1 MQTDTQT
8 NKNAYNAD
16 DFIDLREI
24 AEDYLRCLKKYWL
37 QFLLLIILAAA
48 VTVSYMNW
56 SYTPGYLAKITYAVN
71 KTGDTGVDAYIAKS
85 LSGAVSTVTSTSDF
99 TEELFENIDKE
110 SINRNYTITSS
121 YTEGANLF
129 TISVSS
135 NNYKNANTILNALET
150 VYPVWAS
157 KSNGTVELQTVDKS
171 EAADTPTNLYSLIR
185 SLAIGFGVGLALCFV
200 LATWY
205 ALTVKTIRKESD
217 MKKITGKSCISLI
230 PEAKLKK
237 RGKST
242 KQQLLINKKRIDWGF
257 KQSLLAAQ
265 SRIEKQMTQ
274 NGDKILLITSTLPQE
289 GKSMVTVN
297 LALAFA
303 KNEKKVLIIDGD
315 LRNPSVGKL
324 LGLEDNRKGLKDF
337 FEQTAK
343 LEEIIMVIE
352 NVAVIGGG
360 RKRGEVAGAIPESK
374 MRDLVSY
381 LNGVYDFI
389 IIDTPPAHLFTDA
402 AILAKYV
409 DCAVYIVRHDMAEMK
424 EIKDGIS
431 PFIRSDKLLG
441 YIINRNPGGFSTYG
455 KYGHSKYGH
464 YGKYKRYI
472 NLDESSLNTED
483 TL

>member
-16 DFIDLREI
+16 DFIDLGEI

-56 SYTPGYLAKITYAVN
+56 SYTPAYLAKITYAVN

-85 LSGAVSTVTSTSDF
+85 LSGAVPTVTSTSDF

-110 SINRNYTITSS
+110 SVNRNYTITSS

-129 TISVSS
+129 IISVSS
-135 NNYKNANTILNALET
+135 NNYKNANTVLNALET

-171 EAADTPTNLYSLIR
+171 EAADTPTNPYSLVK
-185 SLAIGFGVGLALCFV
+185 SLIMGLGVGLALCFV

-230 PEAKLKK
+230 PEVKLKK
-237 RGKST
+237 RAKST
-242 KQQLLINKKRIDWGF
+242 KEQLLINKKRIDWGF
-257 KQSLLAAQ
+257 KQALLAAQ
-265 SRIEKQMTQ
+265 SRIEKQMVQ
-274 NGDKILLITSTLPQE
+274 NNDKILLITSTLPQE

-297 LALAFA
+297 LALSFA

-324 LGLEDNRKGLKDF
+324 LGLSDNRKGLTDF
-337 FEQTAK
+337 FERSANI
-343 LEEIIMVIE
+343 EEIITVKE
-352 NVAVIGGG
+352 NVAVISGGTKKG
-360 RKRGEVAGAIPESK
+360 DVSGTLPEPK
-374 MRDLVSY
+374 MRALMSY
-381 LNGVYDFI
+381 LKGIYDFI

-402 AILAKYV
+402 ALLEKYA

-455 KYGHSKYGH
+455 KYGYSKYGH